1 MVTLPVHRIQICL
14 LMGTG
19 CSCRAGP
26 QRDPEVISKVGNM
39 WFNPKLPDAKP
50 RRAKSGPSSPARP
63 LAQRAAGTPT
73 LSQCLHACVMLT
85 AKTEGAW

>member
-1 MVTLPVHRIQICL
+1 MIDLPVRQIQVCL

-19 CSCRAGP
+19 HCCRAGP

-63 LAQRAAGTPT
+63 LAQGAAGMPI
-73 LSQCLHACVMLT
+73 
-85 AKTEGAW
+85 